1 MISAR
6 AAMDGDVFKAGINAR
21 YNSQN
26 RSAGADPCRAKGL
39 QSSRQVRDQTGSME
53 PRMG

>member
-1 MISAR
+1 ME
-6 AAMDGDVFKAGINAR
+6 GGFFKAGISAR

-39 QSSRQVRDQTGSME
+39 QSSRQVRDQTGSRE
-53 PRMG
+53 PRIY